1 MIRIALLIIAASFAN
16 RSFAQKSIEANSEI
30 KSATIY
36 LQGAVMVMHSTVN
49 VPPAV
54 TILYLQSFRKIS
66 MQAQCKFRPIR
77 ISQFLAQCIS

>member
-49 VPPAV
+49 VPAGSNDIVFTELPQNINAGTV
-54 TILYLQSFRKIS
+54 QVS
-66 MQAQCKFRPIR
+66 AIR